1 MILSDDILHDR
12 DPAVVSHGG
21 GSPVIYDREK
31 SHLFPSQIL
40 FPHAVR
46 CAVTVV
52 VEELLFRDCKLL
64 RAGVPAISRKGGYLS
79 LDRAIYTFARFSRK
93 ALDTTDRELNAIAAP
108 ATMGLNRIP
117 KNG

>member
-12 DPAVVSHGG
+12 DPAVVSHSG

-40 FPHAVR
+40 FAHAVALSQSPSR
-46 CAVTVV
+46 SCYFATVSYYAQESLLSPGREV
-52 VEELLFRDCKLL
+52 IYRSIELFT
-64 RAGVPAISRKGGYLS
+64 LS
-79 LDRAIYTFARFSRK
+79 RFSRK